1 MYHAHWGSRALLRRA
16 PALSLPPCQARPG
29 PPRRARRLA
38 RPCPVSVAA
47 LPPPCSAP
55 RPVCGASAVRP
66 VVSCRRLPARASR
79 VVSLWGRGG
88 RGGSTSALALAP
100 WFPHPRG
107 ARASSL
113 LPPSLGPCHTHGHWP
128 GYALYSVHGV
138 RGSHRTH
145 LRGARPVQCRWPA

>member
-1 MYHAHWGSRALLRRA
+1 MNHAHWGSRALLRRA

-38 RPCPVSVAA
+38 RPCPGSVIA
-47 LPPPCSAP
+47 LPPPRSPP
-55 RPVCGASAVRP
+55 RPACGVSAVRS

-79 VVSLWGRGG
+79 VVSPWGWGG
-88 RGGSTSALALAP
+88 RGGSPSALALAP

-113 LPPSLGPCHTHGHWP
+113 LPPSLVPCHMHEHWP
-128 GYALYSVHGV
+128 GIALHFVHGV
-138 RGSHRTH
+138 RGSQRTH
-145 LRGARPVQCRWPA
+145 LRGARPVQCR